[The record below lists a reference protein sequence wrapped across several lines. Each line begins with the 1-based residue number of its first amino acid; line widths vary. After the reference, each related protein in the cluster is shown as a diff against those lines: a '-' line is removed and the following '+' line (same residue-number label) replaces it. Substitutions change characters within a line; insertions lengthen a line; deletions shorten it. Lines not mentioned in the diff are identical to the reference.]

1 MEISNLSR
9 DMNLVAEI
17 VGDDAA
23 RELMKQL
30 GGLYIYIPKPGKR
43 EIIAELKA
51 NAMDAKVVAY
61 NLNVS
66 QRKVS
71 RILHEYRRE
80 HFRHHHAELQFKEY

>member
-23 RELMKQL
+23 CELMKQL
-30 GGLYIYIPKPGKR
+30 GGLYIYIPKPGKS
-43 EIIAELKA
+43 EIITELKA
-51 NAMDAKVVAY
+51 NAMDVKIVAR

-80 HFRHHHAELQFKEY
+80 HFCRYQAELQFTEY